1 MDENI
6 GSKYDT
12 NTDSNTDA
20 NTDAKTDAN
29 MRPYGGC
36 NDGETD
42 ANMRPHGGGGCMTRT
57 HICVRVPSPG

>member
-20 NTDAKTDAN
+20 NTDAN
-29 MRPYGGC
+29 MRPY
-36 NDGETD
+36 DGAMMGNGRKYASPWRRWLYDTN
-42 ANMRPHGGGGCMTRT
+42 AYLRPFS
-57 HICVRVPSPG
+57 VAPG